1 MASLG
6 SSGLPPFCRMPAV
19 DLSDDDV
26 FEEQLAA
33 YTERF
38 RQHPEM
44 IAGVLKRVHE
54 DPPGLARHFFSQ
66 VFENLLRGE
75 GDQGEVPDLTLHI
88 MCTTGM
94 VDVLLDI
101 ALDARIYMWHKL
113 KTSFYYPWLGRYV
126 IAIYE
131 MLNKCCSWLICEV
144 DTGRYEDIML
154 HQLPKA
160 RKLWAL
166 LWINRQ
172 LLDDEP
178 ENSFTCPRT
187 GETSGPDYFRDMVVL
202 SIWHMVSI
210 HTGTM
215 MERKHPTWAVGADE
229 LLFYCW
235 QYLPHG
241 SPICYQVV
249 TLLAARFLSI
259 SEEESK
265 RIITK
270 AIIHEQMAL
279 RILFAMCHGLERE
292 HPSTVYVLD
301 LLTCLRVSLTSSF
314 MVSEVAAKNANIF
327 RAVASALQYLL
338 CATQNVKFGMSSVQE
353 GFQAVT

>member
-113 KTSFYYPWLGRYV
+113 KTSFYYPWLGVSTIPCYFSTGPHTLLPGFLPLIYVLRSFSPFQRYV

-215 MERKHPTWAVGADE
+215 MYVQT
-229 LLFYCW
+229 
-235 QYLPHG
+235 
-241 SPICYQVV
+241 
-249 TLLAARFLSI
+249 SI
-259 SEEESK
+259 V
-265 RIITK
+265 
-270 AIIHEQMAL
+270 A
-279 RILFAMCHGLERE
+279 F
-292 HPSTVYVLD
+292 
-301 LLTCLRVSLTSSF
+301 SSG
-314 MVSEVAAKNANIF
+314 I
-327 RAVASALQYLL
+327 
-338 CATQNVKFGMSSVQE
+338 
-353 GFQAVT
+353 